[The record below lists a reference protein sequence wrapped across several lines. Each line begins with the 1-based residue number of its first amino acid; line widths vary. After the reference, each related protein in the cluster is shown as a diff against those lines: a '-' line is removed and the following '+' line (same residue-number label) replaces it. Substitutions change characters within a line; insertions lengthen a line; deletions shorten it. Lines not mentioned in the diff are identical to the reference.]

1 MWYQRG
7 RVAAMPRAISATSP
21 AKDSNVRGA
30 SEDADNNPDA
40 ADGAGADGRDR
51 EAEVAGGCM
60 DVDGGPDISDTRL
73 IGLDA
78 LPVLLVGY
86 RSGREEDVVCTLGAG
101 EGPWR
106 RERGGCCCS
115 PRTLAVLQ

>member
-1 MWYQRG
+1 MRAA
-7 RVAAMPRAISATSP
+7 RVTCMAAMSRAITTTSA

-30 SEDADNNPDA
+30 PEDADDNPNA

-51 EAEVAGGCM
+51 EAEVDGGCV

-78 LPVLLVGY
+78 LPVLL
-86 RSGREEDVVCTLGAG
+86 
-101 EGPWR
+101 R
-106 RERGGCCCS
+106 R
-115 PRTLAVLQ
+115 L